1 MNKTKIY
8 VCDVLPCVGDLD
20 VVIAL
25 MESESGERKV
35 QICIPKYCEISKCI
49 GEEIYYEIKGGK
61 VRLSSVRATKQKVD
75 TPMQDIES
83 GEE

>member
-8 VCDVLPCVGDLD
+8 VCDVLPCAGDLD
-20 VVIAL
+20 VVFAL
-25 MESESGERKV
+25 REDESGEREV

-49 GEEIYYEIKGGK
+49 GEEIYYEIKSGR
-61 VRLSSVRATKQKVD
+61 VRLSSVRTPKQKVD
-75 TPMQDIES
+75 TPMQDVES